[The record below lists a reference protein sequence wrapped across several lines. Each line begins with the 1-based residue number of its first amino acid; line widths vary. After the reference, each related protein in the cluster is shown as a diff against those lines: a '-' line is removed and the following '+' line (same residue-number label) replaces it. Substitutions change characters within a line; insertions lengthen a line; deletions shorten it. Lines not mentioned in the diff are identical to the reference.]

1 MKLSPGRYF
10 DQRLLSF
17 TLLFASNKNYILK
30 PLSFTEKMKIDNQIN
45 VALKKICS
53 DQFRAKYI
61 FSETVTL
68 FITKDDAY

>member
-1 MKLSPGRYF
+1 
-10 DQRLLSF
+10 
-17 TLLFASNKNYILK
+17 
-30 PLSFTEKMKIDNQIN
+30 MKIDNQIN